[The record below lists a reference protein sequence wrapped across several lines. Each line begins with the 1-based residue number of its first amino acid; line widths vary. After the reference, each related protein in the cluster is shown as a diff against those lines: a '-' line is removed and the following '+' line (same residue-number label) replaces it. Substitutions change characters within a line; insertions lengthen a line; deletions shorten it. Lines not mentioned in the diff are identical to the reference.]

1 MREQILE
8 VQNVLMGAPSE
19 SREDAV
25 RRVGQ
30 MLVDAGFAG
39 EDYIYGMLQ
48 RERSFSTAVESG
60 VAMPHAD
67 RQFKQNLKR
76 SGVAAVAYPQGIS
89 WGNETVY
96 LVFGIAASADDHLE
110 ILQKVTWNLETTE
123 QVLAL
128 IEKNDPQA
136 ICDVLK

>member
-8 VQNVLMGAPSE
+8 AQNILLGAPSE
-19 SREDAV
+19 SREDAI

-30 MLVDAGFAG
+30 MLVDAGFAK

-48 RERSFSTAVESG
+48 REKAFSTSVESG

-67 RQFKQNLKR
+67 KQFKQN
-76 SGVAAVAYPQGIS
+76 
-89 WGNETVY
+89 
-96 LVFGIAASADDHLE
+96 
-110 ILQKVTWNLETTE
+110 LQKVTWNLETKE

>member
-8 VQNVLMGAPSE
+8 AQNILLGAPPE
-19 SREDAV
+19 SREDAI

-30 MLVDAGFAG
+30 MLVDAGFAK
-39 EDYIYGMLQ
+39 EDYIDGMLQ
-48 RERSFSTAVESG
+48 REKAFSTSVESG
-60 VAMPHAD
+60 VAIPHAD
-67 RQFKQNLKR
+67 KQFKQNLMR
-76 SGVAAVAYPQGIS
+76 SGVAAVTYPQGIS
-89 WGNETVY
+89 WGDETVY

-110 ILQKVTWNLETTE
+110 ILQKVTWNLETKE